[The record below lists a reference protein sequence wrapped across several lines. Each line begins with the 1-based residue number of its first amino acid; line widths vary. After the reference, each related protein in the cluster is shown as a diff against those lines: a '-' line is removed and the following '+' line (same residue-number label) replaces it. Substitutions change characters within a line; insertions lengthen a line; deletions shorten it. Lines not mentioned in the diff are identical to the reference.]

1 MTLSNNDTA
10 LDAADAIGIRPS
22 PRLGLLRRCLRDSMT
37 GRIGFALISFVLIL
51 AVFGPFL
58 SPYAPKDQSA
68 MYTIGANMGPSAA
81 HWLGTDR
88 MGYDVLTQVIYGS
101 RTALIVGLG
110 AALIS
115 GTIGILFGGIAG
127 YRGGWVDEVMMRV
140 AEFFLVMPI
149 FIIILAVVRVL
160 SKAVT
165 GSALEGVSYFNLL
178 VIILMIGL
186 FAWAPIA
193 RMTRGEFLRIK
204 NLEFIMAAR
213 CNGLSGRQIVVQE
226 ILPNAF
232 PSVVVLIALEIGG
245 AILAEA
251 MISFLGFGDPSAVS
265 WGQMLYFNYQSL
277 KIYPVASLAPGA
289 MIFITV
295 MGFNLLADGLSDAAN
310 PKSHRD
316 G

>member
-1 MTLSNNDTA
+1 MSLSDNPVLANPPE
-10 LDAADAIGIRPS
+10 ADPKS
-22 PRLGLLRRCLRDSMT
+22 PQLGLLRRCLRDSMT
-37 GRIGFALISFVLIL
+37 GRVGFALILLVVLL

-68 MYTIGANMGPSAA
+68 MYTVGANTGPSFA

-88 MGYDVLTQVIYGS
+88 MGYDVLTQIIYGA
-101 RTALIVGLG
+101 RTALIVGIG
-110 AALIS
+110 AVLIS
-115 GTIGILFGGIAG
+115 GTIGVLFGGIAG
-127 YRGGWVDEVMMRV
+127 YRGGWIDEVMMRL

-165 GSALEGVSYFNLL
+165 GTALETMSFFNLL

-193 RMTRGEFLRIK
+193 RMTRGEFLRIR
-204 NLEFIMAAR
+204 NLEYVMAAR
-213 CNGLSGRQIVVQE
+213 CNGLSGWQIIASE

-232 PSVVVLIALEIGG
+232 PSVIVLIALEVGG

-251 MISFLGFGDPSAVS
+251 MISFLGFGDPNAVS

-310 PKSHRD
+310 PRSRNVD
-316 G
+316 

>member
-1 MTLSNNDTA
+1 MSASENAILPD
-10 LDAADAIGIRPS
+10 LPQIGIR
-22 PRLGLLRRCLRDSMT
+22 RQRFGLLGRCLRDSMT
-37 GRIGFALISFVLIL
+37 GRVGFALIMLVLAL
-51 AVFGPFL
+51 AVFGPML
-58 SPYAPKDQSA
+58 SPYAPRDQSA
-68 MYTIGANMGPSAA
+68 MYTVGANIGPSAT

-88 MGYDVLTQVIYGS
+88 MGYDVLTQVVNGA

-110 AALIS
+110 AVLIA
-115 GTIGILFGGIAG
+115 GTLGVLFGGIAG
-127 YRGGWVDEVMMRV
+127 YCGGWIDEVMMRI
-140 AEFFLVMPI
+140 AEFFLVVPI
-149 FIIILAVVRVL
+149 FIIILAVVRVM

-165 GSALEGVSYFNLL
+165 GTAFESLPYFNLM

-186 FAWAPIA
+186 FGWAPIA

-204 NLEFIMAAR
+204 NLEFVMAAR
-213 CNGLSGRQIVVQE
+213 CGGLSGWQIVVQE

-310 PKSHRD
+310 PRSHNPN
-316 G
+316 

>member
-1 MTLSNNDTA
+1 MTLSNDDAT
-10 LDAADAIGIRPS
+10 LDLQKIEKRPA
-22 PRLGLLRRCLRDSMT
+22 RAGLLRRCLRDSMT
-37 GRIGFALISFVLIL
+37 GRVGFALILFVAAL

-88 MGYDVLTQVIYGS
+88 MGYDVLTQIIYGA
-101 RTALIVGLG
+101 RTALIVGIG
-110 AALIS
+110 AVLIS
-115 GTIGILFGGIAG
+115 GTVGVLFGGVAG
-127 YRGGWVDEVMMRV
+127 YRGGWVDEVMMRL

-165 GSALEGVSYFNLL
+165 GTALETMSYFNLI

-204 NLEFIMAAR
+204 NLELVMAAR
-213 CNGLSGRQIVVQE
+213 CNGLSGRQIIFQE

-232 PSVVVLIALEIGG
+232 PSIVVLIALEIGG

-251 MISFLGFGDPSAVS
+251 MISFLGFGDPNAVS

-277 KIYPVASLAPGA
+277 KIYPVASLAPGT

-310 PKSHRD
+310 PRSHRS